1 MRSAKF
7 YEVTKQITMTSHLVD
22 GIFITVSNKLWNSL
36 SADQKAKLKAAS
48 QSAAKYNN
56 ENRIRDEAELV
67 DFFKSQRLVV
77 TTPDL
82 DAFRIAVQQ
91 AYLKSE
97 YVKDWTPGML
107 DRINATR

>member
-1 MRSAKF
+1 M
-7 YEVTKQITMTSHLVD
+7 
-22 GIFITVSNKLWNSL
+22 
-36 SADQKAKLKAAS
+36 
-48 QSAAKYNN
+48 
-56 ENRIRDEAELV
+56 V

-107 DRINATR
+107 ERINATR